1 LKTVKPQL
9 VDEPKN
15 SIIIP
20 VLNEEAG
27 IRETIDRIPKA
38 VKETSEILVIDGLS
52 DDETVLEAE
61 KAGAEVIIVERLGK
75 GYAMQI
81 GAELA
86 KGENL
91 VFLDGDGSY
100 PSEAI
105 PRFLKEVQ
113 TGVIVIGNAVPFIK
127 SRKTLYEK
135 LKLLYPSFWLTQAV
149 FSRYGINL
157 QDPLNGMR
165 AIKKRDFL
173 RLKLASMGFT
183 IETEMDIKAFALRL
197 NFVEVPIQIVP
208 RKGESKFLFNFRSH
222 LKILHLLRSRKKP
235 VA

>member
-1 LKTVKPQL
+1 MTL
-9 VDEPKN
+9 VNQHIVGEPET

-52 DDETVLEAE
+52 DDETVVEAE
-61 KAGAEVIIVERLGK
+61 KAGAEVILVERLGK

-100 PSEAI
+100 PSEDI
-105 PRFLKEVQ
+105 PRFLKKVK
-113 TGVIVIGNAVPFIK
+113 TGVLVIGNAVPFIK
-127 SRKTLYEK
+127 SKKTLLEK
-135 LKLLYPSFWLTQAV
+135 MKLLYPSFWLTQNV

-165 AIKKRDFL
+165 AIKKKDFL
-173 RLKLASMGFT
+173 RLKLASKGFA
-183 IETEMDIKAFALRL
+183 IETEMDIKAFAFKL
-197 NFVEVPIQIVP
+197 NIVEVPIQIVP

-222 LKILHLLRSRKKP
+222 LKILHLLRSNKR